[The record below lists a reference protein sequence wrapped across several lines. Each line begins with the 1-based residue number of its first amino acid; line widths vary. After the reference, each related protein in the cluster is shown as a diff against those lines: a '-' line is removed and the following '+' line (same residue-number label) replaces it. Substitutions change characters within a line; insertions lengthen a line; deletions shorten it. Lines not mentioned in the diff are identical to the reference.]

1 MNFKDKGSNDLE
13 KIIFKLQKQIKYLKR
28 KLKNIK

>member
-1 MNFKDKGSNDLE
+1 MNLKDKGSNDLE
-13 KIIFKLQKQIKYLKR
+13 KIIFKLQKQIKSLKR

>member
-13 KIIFKLQKQIKYLKR
+13 KIIFNLQKQIKLLKK
-28 KLKNIK
+28 KLKK

>member
-13 KIIFKLQKQIKYLKR
+13 KIIFNLQKQIKALKK
-28 KLKNIK
+28 KLKK